1 MTRIQFPAG
10 FLWGGATSAYQIEGG
25 WQADGKGESIWDRFA
40 HTPGRIIDQ
49 STGDTACDHYHR
61 FESDVD
67 LMAGLNF
74 RAYRFS
80 IAWTRILPEGR
91 GQINPAGLDFYSR
104 LVDRLLE
111 KGITPYITLY
121 HWDLPQKLQDEGGWA
136 VRSTAEAFAEFAGV
150 ISRALGDRVKNW
162 ITHNEPWVAAFLGHF
177 EGKHAPGIQD
187 FPTAIRAAHH
197 LLLSHGLAVPILREA
212 APGASVGIT
221 LNLSPVDPISHA
233 AEDIEFARFEDG
245 YYNRWFLDP
254 VFGRG
259 YPKDMIRYFKSRAAL
274 SRGMHMEKAFEVVR
288 RGDLETIAAPIDFL
302 GVNYYFRTIVQSP
315 GKATGRQQTVFPLPR
330 RDQTDMGWEVYPQ
343 ALYTL
348 LMRLK
353 QEYRPGRIYITE
365 NGCSYSDGPNA
376 QGRVADRRRQRF
388 LREHFIAAE
397 QAIASGVP
405 LAGYFVWS
413 ILDNFEWERGYQQR
427 FGIVWVDLDS
437 QERMLKDSALWYR
450 DVIAQ
455 NGFDLV

>member
-330 RDQTDMGWEVYPQ
+330 RDQTDMGWEVYPKGL
-343 ALYTL
+343 AFVLD
-348 LMRLK
+348 RFSR
-353 QEYRPGRIYITE
+353 YRVPLFVTE
-365 NGCSYSDGPNA
+365 NGIATDD
-376 QGRVADRRRQRF
+376 DRLRCEF
-388 LREHFIAAE
+388 LREHLKVVADAR
-397 QAIASGVP
+397 
-405 LAGYFVWS
+405 AGGMDIIGYVHWS
-413 ILDNFEWERGYQQR
+413 LIDNFEWRCGYEPLFGLAEVDAESLERR
-427 FGIVWVDLDS
+427 A
-437 QERMLKDSALWYR
+437 KPSAELFSR
-450 DVIAQ
+450 ICRSRRVGA
-455 NGFDLV
+455 GEF